1 MLKNAVIFLVICIA
15 VSMGFEV
22 VPKIFYVNVT
32 SSLPRGLYLR
42 VPKEEIKKGD
52 YIVYEPS
59 EEVKKIIIQNGWGN
73 GKYDFLKKVGAVS
86 GETYEIDEKTLTF
99 EIGGKYI
106 GQVYEKDNAG
116 KEMPKLRGKFEV
128 PQGYVLPIAT
138 SERSFDGRYSGAI
151 EQSRIKAKVV
161 PFLTWSN
168 T

>member
-1 MLKNAVIFLVICIA
+1 MVKKAVIFLAICLGINIA
-15 VSMGFEV
+15 FEE

-32 SSLPRGLYLR
+32 SSLPCGVYLR

-86 GETYEIDEKTLTF
+86 GETYEIDEETLKF

-116 KEMPKLRGKFEV
+116 NELPKLRGKFEV

-138 SERSFDGRYSGAI
+138 SERSFDGRYSGVI

-161 PFLTWSN
+161 PFLIWSN